1 MSSFLCGVISVNT
14 EEDLSYCD
22 FEYSLLD
29 DGTVSISK
37 YTGTDKN
44 VNIPSVINKRKVT
57 EIGYEAFKE
66 CVNMESVI
74 IPNGV
79 KEIRMNA
86 FNGCTRLIDVNIPNT
101 VNKIG
106 NYVFSNCTSLKS
118 IEIPDS
124 VKILGDDYYYSSSVF
139 SRCKS
144 LENVT
149 LSRNIHVLNRG
160 IFENCES
167 LKSITIP
174 NSVHTIKFDAFNGCE
189 SLKSII
195 IPNSIHT
202 IEFDAFNGCK
212 SLTNIVIPDSVREI
226 GSRAFSDC
234 TNLKDIK
241 MSKNILSLGYSIFDN
256 TYWYNNQPD
265 GIIYLD
271 SALYG
276 YKGNMLSNTVINV
289 KDGTRIIAGFC
300 FADCANLVDVNIP
313 DSVIN
318 IGYDAFRDTAW
329 LNNKENGIVYA
340 GKVAYCYKGKLDD
353 DSVLYLKND
362 TIGVADGFYPKEEAL
377 DGDIDVVLP
386 ESLVCVG
393 SDAFGR
399 GYGYMGSGGS
409 SLKNINLPNNLKY
422 ICSEGFSYCS
432 EAKGSLSIP
441 KSVEY
446 IGDKTFYN
454 CRFNTI
460 KVNNKDCIVMDK
472 AFGYELIGYGFYINK
487 DFKLYGY
494 SNSTADTYAKEN
506 GITFVAL
513 DKKTNPVIKATS
525 VKLNKKTLNLTRKN
539 ANVSAQLIGKVAPNN
554 ATNSK
559 LSWKSSNTKVATVT
573 QNGKI
578 IGKSRGTAK
587 ITATTTDG
595 SNISATCNVTVRQ
608 LVTKVTLNKN
618 AISLKTK
625 GKAKQKTYTL
635 KATVSKD
642 ANNKKVK
649 WTTSNKKVAVVNS
662 KGKVTAKRKGT
673 CYISV
678 TSTDG
683 SRKSAKCKVTVK

>member
-1 MSSFLCGVISVNT
+1 MNRFKKLISCTLCLTILLSSFLCGAISVNA
-14 EEDLSYCD
+14 EDDLSYGD

-57 EIGYEAFKE
+57 EIGYDAFKE

-106 NYVFSNCTSLKS
+106 NYVFNNCTSLKN

-124 VKILGDDYYYSSSVF
+124 VKNLGDDNYYSSSVF
-139 SRCKS
+139 SGCKR

-149 LSRNIHVLNRG
+149 LPKSIHVLNSNL
-160 IFENCES
+160 FENCES

-174 NSVHTIKFDAFNGCE
+174 NSVYTIKFDV
-189 SLKSII
+189 
-195 IPNSIHT
+195 
-202 IEFDAFNGCK
+202 FNGCK

-226 GSRAFSDC
+226 GGRAFSNC

-241 MSKNILSLGYSIFDN
+241 MSKNILSLSYSIFDN

-271 SALYG
+271 NVLYG
-276 YKGNMLSNTVINV
+276 YKGDMPSNTVINV

-300 FADCANLVDVNIP
+300 FEDCSNLVDVNIP

-318 IGYDAFRDTAW
+318 VGRSAFIDTAW

-362 TIGVADGFYPKEEAL
+362 TIGVADGFYPEKEVL

-393 SDAFGR
+393 SYAFGR
-399 GYGYMGSGGS
+399 GYGYMGSGSS

-422 ICSEGFSYCS
+422 ICSEGFSCCKRA
-432 EAKGSLSIP
+432 EGSLSIP

-446 IGDKTFYN
+446 IGEDAFYN
-454 CRFNTI
+454 CGFNTI

-472 AFGYELIGYGFYINK
+472 AFGYDLIGYGYMLKK

-587 ITATTTDG
+587 ITVTTTDG

-608 LVTKVTLNKN
+608 LVTKVTLNKK
-618 AISLKTK
+618 AISLKAK

-662 KGKVTAKRKGT
+662 KGKVTAKKKGT

>member
-1 MSSFLCGVISVNT
+1 MNRFKKLISCTLCLTILLSSFLCGVISVNA
-14 EEDLSYCD
+14 EEDLSYGD
-22 FEYSLLD
+22 FEYSLLN
-29 DGTVSISK
+29 DGTVSISE
-37 YTGTDKN
+37 YTGSDKN

-57 EIGYEAFKE
+57 EIGFSAFYNCKTL
-66 CVNMESVI
+66 ES
-74 IPNGV
+74 
-79 KEIRMNA
+79 
-86 FNGCTRLIDVNIPNT
+86 VNIPNE
-101 VNKIG
+101 VIVID
-106 NYVFSNCTSLKS
+106 NYAFLDCENLKNVTLSNNIHIINWGAFENCKSLKY
-118 IEIPDS
+118 IKIPDS
-124 VKILGDDYYYSSSVF
+124 VYIIGYEAFSGCISMTSV
-139 SRCKS
+139 
-144 LENVT
+144 
-149 LSRNIHVLNRG
+149 
-160 IFENCES
+160 
-167 LKSITIP
+167 
-174 NSVHTIKFDAFNGCE
+174 
-189 SLKSII
+189 
-195 IPNSIHT
+195 
-202 IEFDAFNGCK
+202 
-212 SLTNIVIPDSVREI
+212 VIPDSVREI
-226 GSRAFSDC
+226 RGSAFSDC

-241 MSKNILSLGYSIFDN
+241 MSKNILSLSYSIFDN

-265 GIIYLD
+265 GIVYLD
-271 SALYG
+271 NVLYG
-276 YKGNMLSNTVINV
+276 YKGDMPSNTVINV
-289 KDGTRIIAGFC
+289 KDGTRIITGFC
-300 FADCANLVDVNIP
+300 FADCSNLVDVNIP

-318 IGYDAFRDTAW
+318 IGRNAFRDTAW
-329 LNNKENGIVYA
+329 LNNKENGIVYT
-340 GKVAYCYKGKLDD
+340 GKVAYCYKGKLDA

-362 TIGVADGFYPKEEAL
+362 TIGVADGFYPEKEVL
-377 DGDIDVVLP
+377 DGDMDVVLP

-393 SDAFGR
+393 SYAFGR
-399 GYGYMGSGGS
+399 IDLHGLGSS
-409 SLKNINLPNNLKY
+409 SLKSINLPSNLKY

-446 IGDKTFYN
+446 IGDNAFYN
-454 CRFNTI
+454 CGFNTI

-472 AFGYELIGYGFYINK
+472 AFGYDLIGYGYMLKK

-525 VKLNKKTLNLTRKN
+525 VKLNKNTLTLNRKN
-539 ANVSAQLIGKVAPNN
+539 VNVSAQLIGKVVPNN

-559 LSWKSSNTKVATVT
+559 LSWKSSNTKVVTVA

-587 ITATTTDG
+587 ITVTTTDG
-595 SNISATCNVTVRQ
+595 SNVSATCNVTVKQ
-608 LVTKVTLNKN
+608 LVTSVKLNKK
-618 AISLKTK
+618 AISLKAK

-635 KATVSKD
+635 KATVTKG

-662 KGKVTAKRKGT
+662 KGKVTAKKKGT

>member
-1 MSSFLCGVISVNT
+1 MNRFKKLISCTLCLTILLSSFLCGAISVNA
-14 EEDLSYCD
+14 EDDLSYGD

-57 EIGYEAFKE
+57 EIGFSAFYNCKTL
-66 CVNMESVI
+66 ES
-74 IPNGV
+74 
-79 KEIRMNA
+79 
-86 FNGCTRLIDVNIPNT
+86 VNIPNEVIMIDKYAFLDCENLKNVT
-101 VNKIG
+101 LPNNIHIINWG
-106 NYVFSNCTSLKS
+106 AFENCKSLKY

-124 VKILGDDYYYSSSVF
+124 VYIIGYEAFSGCVSMTSV
-139 SRCKS
+139 
-144 LENVT
+144 
-149 LSRNIHVLNRG
+149 
-160 IFENCES
+160 
-167 LKSITIP
+167 
-174 NSVHTIKFDAFNGCE
+174 
-189 SLKSII
+189 
-195 IPNSIHT
+195 
-202 IEFDAFNGCK
+202 
-212 SLTNIVIPDSVREI
+212 VIPDSVREI
-226 GSRAFSDC
+226 RGSAFSNC

-241 MSKNILSLGYSIFDN
+241 MSKNILSLSYSIFDN

-271 SALYG
+271 NVLYG
-276 YKGNMLSNTVINV
+276 YKGDMPSNTVINV

-300 FADCANLVDVNIP
+300 FEDCSNLVDVNIP

-318 IGYDAFRDTAW
+318 VGRSAFIDTAW

-340 GKVAYCYKGKLDD
+340 GKVAYCYKGKLDE
-353 DSVLYLKND
+353 DSVLYLNND
-362 TIGVADGFYPKEEAL
+362 TIGVADGFYPEEEVL
-377 DGDIDVVLP
+377 DGDMDVVLP

-393 SDAFGR
+393 SYAFGR
-399 GYGYMGSGGS
+399 IDLHGLGSS
-409 SLKNINLPNNLKY
+409 SLKSINLPSNLKY

-446 IGDKTFYN
+446 IGDNAFYT
-454 CRFNTI
+454 CGFNTI

-472 AFGYELIGYGFYINK
+472 AFGYDLIGYGYMLKK

-539 ANVSAQLIGKVAPNN
+539 ANVSAQLMGKVAPNN

-587 ITATTTDG
+587 ITVTTTDG

-662 KGKVTAKRKGT
+662 KGKVTAKKKGT

>member
-1 MSSFLCGVISVNT
+1 MNRFKKLISCTLCLTILLSSILCGVISVNA
-14 EEDLSYCD
+14 EEDLSYGD

-57 EIGYEAFKE
+57 VIGYDAFKE

-79 KEIRMNA
+79 KEIRMDA
-86 FNGCTRLIDVNIPNT
+86 FNGCTSLVDVNIPNT

-106 NYVFSNCTSLKS
+106 NYVFNNCTSLKS

-124 VKILGDDYYYSSSVF
+124 VKILGDDNNYSSNVF
-139 SRCKS
+139 SGCKS
-144 LENVT
+144 LENVA
-149 LSRNIHVLNRG
+149 LPKSIHVLNSG
-160 IFENCES
+160 LFKNCES

-174 NSVHTIKFDAFNGCE
+174 NSVYTIGDTAF
-189 SLKSII
+189 L
-195 IPNSIHT
+195 
-202 IEFDAFNGCK
+202 GCK
-212 SLTNIVIPDSVREI
+212 SLTNIVIPNSVKEI
-226 GSRAFSDC
+226 GSGAFSDC
-234 TNLKDIK
+234 TKLKDIK
-241 MSKNILSLGYSIFDN
+241 MSKNILSLSRHIFDN

-265 GIIYLD
+265 GTIYLD

-276 YKGNMLSNTVINV
+276 YKGDMPSNTVINV
-289 KDGTRIIAGFC
+289 KDGTKIIAGLC
-300 FADCANLVDVNIP
+300 FADCSNLVDVNIP

-318 IGYDAFRDTAW
+318 VGRNAFRDTAW

-340 GKVAYCYKGKLDD
+340 GKVAYCYKGKLDA
-353 DSVLYLKND
+353 DSVLYLNND
-362 TIGVADGFYPKEEAL
+362 TIGIADSFYFNI
-377 DGDIDVVLP
+377 DVSGDIDIVLP
-386 ESLVCVG
+386 ESLICIG
-393 SDAFGR
+393 SDAIGKIDLH
-399 GYGYMGSGGS
+399 GLGSS
-409 SLKNINLPNNLKY
+409 SLKSINLPSNLKY
-422 ICSEGFSYCS
+422 ICSEGFSYCKKA
-432 EAKGSLSIP
+432 EGSLSIP

-446 IGDKTFYN
+446 IGDKAFYN
-454 CRFNTI
+454 CGFNTI

-472 AFGYELIGYGFYINK
+472 AFGYDLAGYGYILKK

-587 ITATTTDG
+587 ITVTTTDG

-608 LVTKVTLNKN
+608 LVTKVTLNKK

-635 KATVSKD
+635 KATVTKD

-662 KGKVTAKRKGT
+662 KGKVTAKKKGT

>member
-1 MSSFLCGVISVNT
+1 MNRFKKLISCTLCLTILLSSFLCGVISVNA
-14 EEDLSYCD
+14 EEDLSYGD

-37 YTGTDKN
+37 YTGSDKN

-57 EIGYEAFKE
+57 EIGFSAFYNCKTL
-66 CVNMESVI
+66 ES
-74 IPNGV
+74 
-79 KEIRMNA
+79 
-86 FNGCTRLIDVNIPNT
+86 VNIPNEVIMIDKYAFLDCENLKNVT
-101 VNKIG
+101 LPNNIHIINWG
-106 NYVFSNCTSLKS
+106 AFENCKSLKY

-124 VKILGDDYYYSSSVF
+124 VYIIGYEAFSGCVSMTSV
-139 SRCKS
+139 
-144 LENVT
+144 
-149 LSRNIHVLNRG
+149 
-160 IFENCES
+160 
-167 LKSITIP
+167 
-174 NSVHTIKFDAFNGCE
+174 
-189 SLKSII
+189 
-195 IPNSIHT
+195 
-202 IEFDAFNGCK
+202 
-212 SLTNIVIPDSVREI
+212 VIPDSVREI
-226 GSRAFSDC
+226 RGSAFSNC

-241 MSKNILSLGYSIFDN
+241 MSKNILSLSYSIFDN

-271 SALYG
+271 NVLYG
-276 YKGNMLSNTVINV
+276 YKGDMPSNTVINV
-289 KDGTRIIAGFC
+289 KDGTRIITGFC
-300 FADCANLVDVNIP
+300 FADCSNLVDVNIP

-318 IGYDAFRDTAW
+318 IGINAFRDTAW

-340 GKVAYCYKGKLDD
+340 GKVAYCYKGKLDA
-353 DSVLYLKND
+353 DSVLYLNND
-362 TIGVADGFYPKEEAL
+362 TIGIADSFYFNI
-377 DGDIDVVLP
+377 DVSGDIDIVLP
-386 ESLVCVG
+386 ESLICIG
-393 SDAFGR
+393 SDAIGKIDLH
-399 GYGYMGSGGS
+399 GLGSS
-409 SLKNINLPNNLKY
+409 SLKSINLPSNLKY
-422 ICSEGFSYCS
+422 ICSEGFSYCKK
-432 EAKGSLSIP
+432 AKGSLSIP

-446 IGDKTFYN
+446 IGDKAFYN
-454 CRFNTI
+454 CGFNTI

-472 AFGYELIGYGFYINK
+472 AFGYDLAGYGHILKK

-625 GKAKQKTYTL
+625 GKAKTYTL

-662 KGKVTAKRKGT
+662 KGKVTAKKKGT